1 MHNNLSVAG
10 GGSSSAVE
18 ALVWDRQRDEKR
30 HVFSRAFLVFHSP
43 MLPQRKGLCFPD
55 PEPPEKSSKTGFTTE
70 ENQMTSKL
78 IRGSGLFR
86 GAPGQGAHSIQSP
99 PPFSFTVAKMAPVE
113 MALRSQRAPLGC
125 GMNGNLGQKM

>member
-1 MHNNLSVAG
+1 
-10 GGSSSAVE
+10 
-18 ALVWDRQRDEKR
+18 
-30 HVFSRAFLVFHSP
+30 

-55 PEPPEKSSKTGFTTE
+55 PEPPEKSFKMGFTTE

-78 IRGSGLFR
+78 MRGSGLFQ
-86 GAPGQGAHSIQSP
+86 GVPGLGTLSIQYP
-99 PPFSFTVAKMAPVE
+99 PPFSFTVAKMAPAE